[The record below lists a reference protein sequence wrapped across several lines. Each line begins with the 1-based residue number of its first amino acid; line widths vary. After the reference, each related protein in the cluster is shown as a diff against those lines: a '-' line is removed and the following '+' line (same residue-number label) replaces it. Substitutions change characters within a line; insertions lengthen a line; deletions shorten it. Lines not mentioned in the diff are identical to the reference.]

1 MMAQAHTV
9 APQDYPWSMSS
20 QGKYK
25 LLSGNEIP
33 AVGLGTWKAGEATGD
48 AVFNAIVQVTDFA
61 FRF

>member
-9 APQDYPWSMSS
+9 APHDYPWSMSS

-33 AVGLGTWKAGEATGD
+33 AVGLGTWKAGEAAGD